1 MGHTSAS
8 VKGFHSDKGTGAVF
22 EDIYVVEGKRT
33 PFGKMSGSLSS
44 MSPTDLGIISSKA
57 ALEAAGI
64 PGKDISQTIVA
75 NIGQASAD
83 SFFLPRHIGLYAGA
97 PIDSSALLVQRIC
110 GSGMEVVGQAA
121 EQIAMGKG
129 NVVLCC
135 GVDTMS
141 RFPLA
146 SYGMR
151 QGFQL
156 GKPDFIDL
164 LWEALNDTA
173 AVPMGETADILA
185 KKYGLTRQEVDNFAF
200 NSQNRYISAL
210 EAKFFDGEITPVLR
224 AATFTRDG
232 LKPRKYSIRIK
243 EDVTRDEHP
252 RKTTLEQLASLQPVF
267 TKDGITTAGTA
278 SGIVDGAASVV
289 IASGE
294 YVRAHGLKPIGK
306 VLGISSV
313 GVDPSIMGIG
323 PAPAIRSILSALKM
337 NIKDIDL
344 FEINEAFGPQCL
356 SVAKDLE
363 LDLSKLNIH
372 GGAIAI
378 GHPLA
383 ATGCRLTATVLKSLR
398 LKNKSLGIA
407 SACIGGGQ
415 GIALVVQAV

>member
-1 MGHTSAS
+1 M
-8 VKGFHSDKGTGAVF
+8 
-22 EDIYVVEGKRT
+22 
-33 PFGKMSGSLSS
+33 
-44 MSPTDLGIISSKA
+44 
-57 ALEAAGI
+57 
-64 PGKDISQTIVA
+64 
-75 NIGQASAD
+75 
-83 SFFLPRHIGLYAGA
+83 
-97 PIDSSALLVQRIC
+97 
-110 GSGMEVVGQAA
+110 
-121 EQIAMGKG
+121 
-129 NVVLCC
+129 
-135 GVDTMS
+135 
-141 RFPLA
+141 
-146 SYGMR
+146 
-151 QGFQL
+151 
-156 GKPDFIDL
+156 
-164 LWEALNDTA
+164 
-173 AVPMGETADILA
+173 
-185 KKYGLTRQEVDNFAF
+185 
-200 NSQNRYISAL
+200 
-210 EAKFFDGEITPVLR
+210 
-224 AATFTRDG
+224 
-232 LKPRKYSIRIK
+232 
-243 EDVTRDEHP
+243 
-252 RKTTLEQLASLQPVF
+252 QPVF

-278 SGIVDGAASVV
+278 SGIVDGAASVI

-363 LDLSKLNIH
+363 LDLSKLNVH